1 MASQSNCG
9 MSVAIACV
17 LLIILQSQFKN
28 ETGIYECLLTYT
40 KTKETVKSEGKDIKH
55 RVNYLF
61 SR

>member
-28 ETGIYECLLTYT
+28 ETGIFCF
-40 KTKETVKSEGKDIKH
+40 V
-55 RVNYLF
+55 VVYLF
-61 SR
+61 EIFCFVVIYLFENDKK